1 MIITITNNKGGVG
14 KSTTAQT
21 LAIGLSQRKYKVL
34 LLDLDTQ
41 CSTTSTFKAKNDVKN
56 IYQVLKGNIRIQD
69 AILHNNYIDII
80 ASSILLKDADNE
92 FKRGGYQYKM
102 HKLISEQLEII
113 KNDYD
118 FIIIDTAPNLSLM
131 TTNAI
136 YSSDA
141 VIIPMIAD
149 AYSIEGLQVI
159 NQQINDIKEGTDNK
173 RVKIFGLLLTNYK
186 ANTTI
191 NQTIKET
198 LDVIAPQINTKVYK
212 NTIRDSVI
220 FSDSQLN
227 NNVCLL
233 RYPKHLATLDYI
245 GFIEEFIS
253 DVKKYNNEIKKSQ
266 Q

>member
-21 LAIGLSQRKYKVL
+21 LAIGLAQRGYKVL
-34 LLDLDTQ
+34 LVDLDTQ
-41 CSTTSTFKAKNDVKN
+41 CSTSSTFNVKNDNKN
-56 IYQVLKGNIRIQD
+56 IYQVLKGNISIKD
-69 AILHNNYIDII
+69 AIINNQFIGVIS
-80 ASSILLKDADNE
+80 SSILLKDADNE
-92 FKRGGYQYKM
+92 FTKGAYEFKR
-102 HKLISEQLEII
+102 HKLVSEQLELV

-118 FIIIDTAPNLSLM
+118 YIILDTAPNLSLL

-159 NQQINDIKEGTDNK
+159 NKQIQDIKEGTDNK
-173 RVKIFGLLLTNYK
+173 RVHILGLLLTNYK
-186 ANTTI
+186 AQTTI
-191 NQTIKET
+191 NQVIKDSLEQ
-198 LDVIAPQINTKVYK
+198 IAPQINTKVYN

-227 NNVCLL
+227 HSVCLL
-233 RYPKHLATLDYI
+233 RYPTHNATADY
-245 GFIEEFIS
+245 
-253 DVKKYNNEIKKSQ
+253 
-266 Q
+266 